1 MLILHKTIYKPDSRK
16 KRGRELIFVVLCG
29 SLTLENK
36 TKPCVTHKM
45 IIAVR
50 ISSPHD
56 CHTVQHREHF
66 LRLHGIITSQSA
78 PRGMSIGHKHLKLS
92 VFSVAIWIC
101 RIVPRIG
108 EPIWDRWKQ
117 KQWLFIWTHR
127 FGTPTS
133 STWCICVD
141 ENARSKLVHLSA
153 KSRAVYIRASKPLK
167 SD

>member
-1 MLILHKTIYKPDSRK
+1 M
-16 KRGRELIFVVLCG
+16 IFVVLCG

-78 PRGMSIGHKHLKLS
+78 PRGMSIGHTAPEAISILS
-92 VFSVAIWIC
+92 GYLNLQNRAENWGTYLGSVKAKAMAIYL
-101 RIVPRIG
+101 
-108 EPIWDRWKQ
+108 D
-117 KQWLFIWTHR
+117 T
-127 FGTPTS
+127 
-133 STWCICVD
+133 
-141 ENARSKLVHLSA
+141 
-153 KSRAVYIRASKPLK
+153 
-167 SD
+167 